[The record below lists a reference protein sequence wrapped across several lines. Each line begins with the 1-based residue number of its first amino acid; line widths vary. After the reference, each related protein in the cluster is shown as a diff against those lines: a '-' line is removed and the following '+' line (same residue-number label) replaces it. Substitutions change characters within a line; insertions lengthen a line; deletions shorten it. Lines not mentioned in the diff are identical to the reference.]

1 MFFNGGGSKDTKL
14 YDTLGISANATD
26 NEIKKSYRKL
36 ALKYH
41 PDRNKDNKEESESK
55 FKEISSAYEILSD
68 KDKRSNYD
76 KFGLEG
82 VKNMGGPNINP
93 FDIFT
98 NMFGNDGPMNSGPG
112 GPGGPGGI
120 FGSMFGNRDRPV
132 KVNHRLEKISV
143 NLEDIYNEDK
153 ISINYKKRCIC
164 SSCDGS
170 GGLYK
175 SSIIVCSGCDGK
187 GSITRIVQ
195 LGPGMISQS
204 TTQCYKCNGKGKSI
218 KKGETC
224 LDCNGT
230 KYVKKS
236 EKVSVELNKSIQ
248 NGSRI
253 VVENGGDETIGT
265 SKVGNLIFEININ
278 EHSMF
283 TRNGNNLHINKK
295 ILLSEAL
302 CGGKFVIKHMDKRD
316 LLIELNKIISPNMKQ
331 KIIGEGMDS
340 NHDLI
345 INYEI
350 IFPNILDVQRKTYLK
365 KLLPINN
372 YVLNLENTIETIIVD
387 YEDKNNTD
395 NSTKE
400 TPQYIPDDMDAQEV
414 NCSQQ

>member
-14 YDTLGISANATD
+14 YDTLVVSANATE

-41 PDRNKDNKEESESK
+41 PDRNKDNKEESETK

-68 KDKRSNYD
+68 KEKRSNYD

-98 NMFGNDGPMNSGPG
+98 NMFGNDGPMNSGGPG

-120 FGSMFGNRDRPV
+120 FGSMFGNREQPV

-143 NLEDIYNEDK
+143 KLEDIYNEDK

-175 SSIIVCSGCDGK
+175 SSIIVCSSCDGK
-187 GSITRIVQ
+187 GSITKIVQ
-195 LGPGMISQS
+195 FGPGMISQS
-204 TTQCYKCNGKGKSI
+204 TTQCYKCNGKGNSI

-224 LDCNGT
+224 LECNGD
-230 KYVKKS
+230 KYVTKS

-253 VVENGGDETIGT
+253 IVENGGDATIGT
-265 SKVGNLIFEININ
+265 SNVGNLIFEINIK

-283 TRNGNNLHINKK
+283 TRIGNKLHITKK

-302 CGGKFVIKHMDKRD
+302 CGGKFVIKHMDNRK

-331 KIIGEGMDS
+331 KIIGEGMDKE
-340 NHDLI
+340 HDLI

-350 IFPNILDVQRKTYLK
+350 IFPYTLDEQRKTYLN

-372 YVLNLENTIETIIVD
+372 TINTNNTIETIIVD
-387 YEDKNNTD
+387 YEDD
-395 NSTKE
+395 NDSRDKS
-400 TPQYIPDDMDAQEV
+400 QNIHDDEIDGQEV

>member
-14 YDTLGISANATD
+14 YDTLGVSANATD

-112 GPGGPGGI
+112 GPGGI
-120 FGSMFGNRDRPV
+120 FSSMFGNRERPV

-175 SSIIVCSGCDGK
+175 SSIIICSGCDGK
-187 GSITRIVQ
+187 GSITKIVQ

-204 TTQCYKCNGKGKSI
+204 TSQCYKCNGKGKSI

-224 LDCNGT
+224 VECNGT

-265 SKVGNLIFEININ
+265 SKVGNLIFEINIKK
-278 EHSMF
+278 HSIF

-302 CGGKFVIKHMDKRD
+302 CGGKFVIKHMDKRN
-316 LLIELNKIISPNMKQ
+316 LLIDLNKIISPNMKH

-350 IFPNILDVQRKTYLK
+350 IFPSKLDDQRKTYLN

-372 YVLNLENTIETIIVD
+372 NTLNTNNTIQTITVNYENETENND
-387 YEDKNNTD
+387 FKSTDK
-395 NSTKE
+395 S
-400 TPQYIPDDMDAQEV
+400 QYIHDDEIDGQEV

>member
-1 MFFNGGGSKDTKL
+1 MFFNGGGGSKDTKL
-14 YDTLGISANATD
+14 YDTLGVSENATD

-68 KDKRSNYD
+68 KEKRSNYD

-98 NMFGNDGPMNSGPG
+98 NMFGNEGPMKS

-120 FGSMFGNRDRPV
+120 FSSMFGNREQPV

-175 SSIIVCSGCDGK
+175 SSIIVCSSCDGK
-187 GSITRIVQ
+187 GSITKIVQ

-224 LDCNGT
+224 LECNGN

-236 EKVSVELNKSIQ
+236 EKVSVELNKTIQ

-265 SKVGNLIFEININ
+265 SKVGNLIFEINIK

-283 TRNGNNLHINKK
+283 MRNGNNLHMNKK

-302 CGGKFVIKHMDKRD
+302 CGGKFIIKHMDNRK
-316 LLIELNKIISPNMKQ
+316 LLIELNKIVSPNMKQ
-331 KIIGEGMDS
+331 KIIGEGMDK

-350 IFPNILDVQRKTYLK
+350 IFPSTLDKQRKTYLN

-372 YVLNLENTIETIIVD
+372 NTINTNNTIETIIVD
-387 YEDKNNTD
+387 YEDNTD
-395 NSTKE
+395 NYSREKS
-400 TPQYIPDDMDAQEV
+400 QYIPDDDMDAQEV